1 MNSDKKTSVNKKD
14 KNEYN
19 IELCNEPG
27 KINLYL
33 MRHGETIINR
43 AHRTQGWC
51 DGVLTQK
58 GIEVAVNVGL
68 GLRDIKFDAVY
79 SSDLGRAVK
88 TATIVINENNA
99 SGRIELQELEG
110 LREVY
115 FGKYEGELE
124 SVMFNDLMSYL
135 KVKSFKEAEE
145 KYDFQKEYCNT
156 CALLDET
163 NEAEDYETALKRVM
177 TSISKICRCHSRK
190 EGCNVLIVI
199 HGGILRLIIDYLD
212 KNINIREMNNSCIC
226 KLIYED
232 GNLQVDSVN
241 DMTYS
246 ERGEVIRIEE
256 EKQGIKHEA

>member
-1 MNSDKKTSVNKKD
+1 MSIHEKRLGNKNVND
-14 KNEYN
+14 
-19 IELCNEPG
+19 LMTCNKQG

-51 DGVLTQK
+51 DGVLTK
-58 GIEVAVNVGL
+58 SGIEVAINAGV

-88 TATIVINENNA
+88 TATIVINKNKANEK
-99 SGRIELQELEG
+99 IKLQELEG

-124 SVMFNDLMSYL
+124 SVMFNDIMSYL
-135 KVKSFKEAEE
+135 KVSSFKEAEE
-145 KYDFQKEYCNT
+145 KYDFQKEYCDT

-163 NEAEDYETALKRVM
+163 KEAENYETAIKRVM
-177 TSISKICRCHSRK
+177 KSISEICDAHSEK
-190 EGCNVLIVI
+190 DECNVLLVI

-212 KNINIREMNNSCIC
+212 KSLNIREINNSCIC
-226 KLIYED
+226 KVVYEN
-232 GNLQVDSVN
+232 GNLKVESVN
-241 DMTYS
+241 DMSYS
-246 ERGEVIRIEE
+246 ENGKRIRSIEE
-256 EKQGIKHEA
+256 K